1 MFPENHRFQVPAEAH
16 WWEIRKVSPDVG
28 WALQQAM
35 RAIETANPD
44 KKEKGKKGSVL
55 DIDT

>member
-44 KKEKGKKGSVL
+44 KKEKGVKKGVSS
-55 DIDT
+55 